1 MVIPQFLQNYL
12 LIGEKM
18 KRKNFIVSSILT
30 IAMCVSMIV
39 GSTFALF
46 TSESKV
52 NIAVSSGKVEVKAS
66 VENFEYKTWN
76 TLKGDK

>member
-1 MVIPQFLQNYL
+1 
-12 LIGEKM
+12 M

-52 NIAVSSGKVEVKAS
+52 NIAVSSGKVEVI
-66 VENFEYKTWN
+66 
-76 TLKGDK
+76 